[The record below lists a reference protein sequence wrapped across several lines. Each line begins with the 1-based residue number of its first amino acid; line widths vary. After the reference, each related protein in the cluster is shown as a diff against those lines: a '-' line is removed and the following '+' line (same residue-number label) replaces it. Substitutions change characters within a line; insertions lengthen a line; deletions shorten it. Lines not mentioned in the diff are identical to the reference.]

1 MQMMNEIK
9 VQLLECKRF
18 SSMNMTSDIRDKNKI
33 I

>member
-18 SSMNMTSDIRDKNKI
+18 SSLNMTSDIGIKTR
-33 I
+33 